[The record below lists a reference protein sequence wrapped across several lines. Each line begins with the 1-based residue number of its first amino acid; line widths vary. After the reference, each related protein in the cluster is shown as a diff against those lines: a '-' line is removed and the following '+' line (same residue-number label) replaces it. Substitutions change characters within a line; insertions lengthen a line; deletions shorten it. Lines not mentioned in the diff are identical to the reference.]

1 MLRVEHLGKAFRSG
15 RGRVAAL
22 EDVSFR
28 VERGKT
34 VVAAGTSGSGKT
46 TLLFC
51 VGGLER
57 PERGRVFC
65 GETEL
70 TALGGRALSRFQRR
84 RLGFVF
90 QFGNLLDSLSVRD
103 NLALP
108 LEMNGARGRERD
120 RRIDELLANIG
131 LPDAGPALPR
141 ELSGGETQR
150 VAFARAIAHGPDLLL
165 ADEPTASLDSAA
177 GDRLILLMRNL
188 SREDGVTLLIATHD
202 PAVMAAADD
211 VLTLRDGKMETEMEA
226 ES

>member
-1 MLRVEHLGKAFRSG
+1 MLWVEDLGKAFRSG

-22 EDVSFR
+22 EEVSFR

-34 VVAAGTSGSGKT
+34 WVAAGTSGSGKT
-46 TLLFC
+46 TLLHC

-57 PERGRVFC
+57 PDRGRVFC

-108 LEMNGARGRERD
+108 LEMNRVAARKRD
-120 RRIDELLANIG
+120 RRIDELLGDIG
-131 LPDAGPALPR
+131 LRDAGRALPR

-165 ADEPTASLDSAA
+165 ADEPTASLDSTT
-177 GDRLILLMRNL
+177 GDRLIHLMRNL
-188 SREDGVTLLIATHD
+188 ARTGGVTLLVATHD
-202 PAVMAAADD
+202 PAVMAAADGL
-211 VLTLRDGKMETEMEA
+211 LTLRDGKMETEA
-226 ES
+226 KS